1 LLTINPDM
9 PITDCHRREA
19 GGSKVKASFICSLT
33 LAGFLVP
40 TSGWAQEI
48 VGSWKHMAFYQKV
61 VSSGEKRF
69 PFGEKI
75 VGRSIYTK
83 EGTFCTM
90 TTAADRKQAGLAPTD
105 EERVGLFKTMYA
117 YCGTYRLDGPKFIT
131 ESDVAWVP
139 NWTKRPGQGS
149 WKIEGRTL
157 NVESLP
163 FKSQL
168 DGVDVV
174 AVLEFEK
181 E

>member
-1 LLTINPDM
+1 MKKIAFSSLALVGVLATPASTSAQD
-9 PITDCHRREA
+9 IT
-19 GGSKVKASFICSLT
+19 
-33 LAGFLVP
+33 
-40 TSGWAQEI
+40 
-48 VGSWKHMAFYQKV
+48 GSWKQTAFYQKV

-75 VGRSIYTK
+75 VGRSMYTK

-90 TTAADRKQAGLAPTD
+90 ATGIDRKQAAVAPTD

-117 YCGTYRLDGPKFIT
+117 YCGTYRLDGSKLLAQP
-131 ESDVAWVP
+131 DVAWTP
-139 NWTKRPGQGS
+139 NWTKGEHNAS
-149 WKIEGRTL
+149 WKVDGKVLSIET
-157 NVESLP
+157 LP

-174 AVLEFEK
+174 AIVEYVK

>member
-1 LLTINPDM
+1 MKRLAFGLSVAFAVVAPGT
-9 PITDCHRREA
+9 
-19 GGSKVKASFICSLT
+19 AS
-33 LAGFLVP
+33 
-40 TSGWAQEI
+40 AQEI
-48 VGSWKHMAFYQKV
+48 VGSWKHTTFYQKV

-69 PFGEKI
+69 PFGEQI

-90 TTAADRKQAGLAPTD
+90 TTGVNRKQSPGAPTD

-117 YCGTYRLDGPKFIT
+117 FCGTYRVDGSKIIT
-131 ESDVAWVP
+131 QADIAWTP
-139 NWTKRPGQGS
+139 NWTQRPGNVS
-149 WKIEGRTL
+149 WKLDGKRLTI
-157 NVESLP
+157 ESLP

-174 AVLEFEK
+174 AILEFER